1 MAFTPVENIALIL
14 IVISVIKIAVLLV
27 NPKSWMNFAKNL
39 YSKPKAVSTIALI
52 LAVIVFYY
60 LLQSGITVVEILAV
74 TAFVVLLIL
83 IGLAKEVGPLMKK
96 YDSIIKKG
104 NLWKENW
111 LYTLIWV
118 VLLVLGIRELF
129 F

>member
-1 MAFTPVENIALIL
+1 MAFTSIEIIALVM
-14 IVISVIKIAVLLV
+14 IVLAVIKIGVLLV

-39 YSKPKAVSTIALI
+39 YSKPKAVSSVALI
-52 LAVIVFYY
+52 LAAIVLYY
-60 LLQSGITVVEILAV
+60 LIQSGLGIVEILAV
-74 TAFVVLLIL
+74 TAFVSLLIL
-83 IGLAKEVGPLMKK
+83 VGLAKEIKPLMKK
-96 YDSIIKKG
+96 YDAIIRKG

-118 VLLVLGIRELF
+118 ILLIWGVKELF